1 MLLYISDGG
10 KLITCFQKDITE
22 GAIKR
27 ILKTY
32 VLQRHPQQKISV
44 ELPSSSLLPVRVVSG
59 LTLGWLTHDTWFSI
73 GVTHDFHG
81 TDTPCWCLSLS
92 NLDHQFSEFYL
103 IINPN
108 FHQIFFTNHLL
119 PTIFNKLIF

>member
-10 KLITCFQKDITE
+10 KLITCFLKDITE

-32 VLQRHPQQKISV
+32 VLQRHPQQKASV

-92 NLDHQFSEFYL
+92 NLNRSL
-103 IINPN
+103 RGCVVLNN
-108 FHQIFFTNHLL
+108 LG
-119 PTIFNKLIF
+119 